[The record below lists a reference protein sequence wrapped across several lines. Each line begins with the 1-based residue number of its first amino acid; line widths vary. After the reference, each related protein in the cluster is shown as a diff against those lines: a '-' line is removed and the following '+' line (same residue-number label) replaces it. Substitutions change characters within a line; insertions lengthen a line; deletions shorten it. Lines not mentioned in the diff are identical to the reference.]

1 VRLFD
6 SPGRRLLL
14 VVLVMLGTSVLATW
28 YAAIQPTVGA
38 PSRVVAVTTATD
50 TIAVS
55 DTDLIEE
62 PDFLDE
68 WSDMDA
74 FFARQTRL
82 AAVMRS
88 AGARVA
94 VVAPGGVEWRPLP
107 GRHRDVGSLPFV
119 FWFQL
124 LVGGIAVIVG
134 AWIWSL
140 RPGDAATRAFALTGL
155 GVMLSSFSA
164 AVYSTRE
171 VALPG
176 AHFRALSATNH
187 LGATLFGVALCGL
200 LLVHP
205 RRLSARRWI
214 PFMALAAA
222 LWWASDILRIAPD
235 QNWGTR
241 VPLLL
246 EMSGAVVLALVQWRL
261 TAHAPAER
269 AVLRWF
275 GISVLVGP
283 GLFILMLVVA
293 AVIGNTPPIPQGYGM
308 GFFLLTYLGMA
319 IGLRRYR
326 LFALDAWALRVL
338 FWSVVCAVFLTLD
351 LAVLRLAG
359 DASARAMFV
368 VGMLALATLPVRRW
382 VWTHVFR
389 RPLPDIERTMEQVI
403 RVAYAATPAERA
415 EAWRACLRELFDPL
429 GVNEA
434 DPRVPES
441 ADRCRLLDD
450 GERLYLPAV
459 ADDQPLVL
467 VHAGSGRRLFT
478 PEDVRLGDRLLALL
492 RQADERRTAYEAG
505 VRGERQ
511 RIAKDLHDTVSS
523 PLLSG
528 LAQARASRS
537 PSAGAGAVTDEIAR
551 ALEAMRDVVR
561 EADERGTL
569 ERELAEIRFECVT
582 RLHAA
587 GLIVHWPIVATEDR
601 ALTGPERLALRAFF
615 REATSNVIRHA
626 SATTVAVT
634 VTTSVVDSAR
644 RVIVCLR
651 DDGHG
656 LPRGVATTGQGIPNM
671 RARAETLGGMA
682 SIGPRADHDG
692 TEVRLE
698 IPLVLAEATP

>member
-1 VRLFD
+1 MTCL
-6 SPGRRLLL
+6 
-14 VVLVMLGTSVLATW
+14 LATW
-28 YAAIQPTVGA
+28 YAASQPALGVS
-38 PSRVVAVTTATD
+38 SRIVAVATASD
-50 TIAVS
+50 TLTVS
-55 DTDLIEE
+55 ETDLIEE

-68 WSDMDA
+68 WTEMDA
-74 FFARQTRL
+74 FFARQTRFADVL
-82 AAVMRS
+82 RTP
-88 AGARVA
+88 GARVA
-94 VVAPGGVEWRPLP
+94 VAAPGGVEWRSLP
-107 GRHRDVGSLPFV
+107 GRHRDVGSLPIL

-124 LVGGIAVIVG
+124 LVGCIAVIVG

-155 GVMLSSFSA
+155 GVMLSSVAA

-171 VALPG
+171 LALPG
-176 AHFRALSATNH
+176 THFRVLSAINH
-187 LGATLFGVALCGL
+187 LGAPLFGVALCSL

-205 RRLSARRWI
+205 RRLPAARWI
-214 PFMALAAA
+214 PHLAFGAV
-222 LWWASDILRIAPD
+222 LWWLSDIFRIAPD

-241 VPLLL
+241 LPLVL
-246 EMSGAVVLALVQWRL
+246 EMVGAVVLAIVQWRL

-275 GISVLVGP
+275 GISVLLGP

-293 AVIGNTPPIPQGYGM
+293 AAIGNTPPIPQGYAM
-308 GFFLLTYLGMA
+308 GFFLMTYLGMA
-319 IGLRRYR
+319 VGLRRYR

-351 LAVLRLAG
+351 LVVLRLAG
-359 DASARAMFV
+359 DASARAMFA

-389 RPLPDIERTMEQVI
+389 RPLPDIERTMTQVI

-415 EAWRACLRELFDPL
+415 DAWRACLRELFDPL
-429 GVNEA
+429 GTTEVDA
-434 DPRVPES
+434 RRPEPD
-441 ADRCRLLDD
+441 DRCQLLDD

-478 PEDVRLGDRLLALL
+478 PDDVRLADRLIALL

-528 LAQARASRS
+528 LAQARSSRLT
-537 PSAGAGAVTDEIAR
+537 SAGAGAVTDEIAR

-561 EADERGTL
+561 ETDERGTL
-569 ERELAEIRFECVT
+569 ERELAEVRFECVT
-582 RLHAA
+582 RLQAA
-587 GLIVHWPIVATEDR
+587 GLIVHWPIVDIDDR
-601 ALTGPERLALRAFF
+601 AVTGPERLALRAFF

-626 SATTVAVT
+626 SATSVAVE
-634 VTTSVVDSAR
+634 VAMSVVDGAR
-644 RVIVCLR
+644 RVVVCLR
-651 DDGHG
+651 DDGRG
-656 LPRGVATTGQGIPNM
+656 LLRGAPTSGQGIPNM
-671 RARAETLGGMA
+671 RARADALGGTA
-682 SIGPRADHDG
+682 SIGARVDHDG

-698 IPLVLAEATP
+698 IPIDRGGASP